1 MKKNP
6 TKKTTKTK
14 STKASAVKIKTSAKP
29 KVRAAKARASWQPQR
44 RHFVHDGLK
53 MHYWEWG
60 DPKEETYVFV
70 HGVRDQGRS
79 WDHFIDEL
87 ISRGVPIK
95 HAVALDLRGH
105 GDSEWPST
113 SRGYAHEDFLTD
125 LAGLLKHLDKDP
137 VTIIGHSLGG
147 SMCLLYAGTF
157 PERVKR
163 MVLLESLGP
172 FARSDDEVPNIMAER
187 LKGRDYVEIP
197 FPHET
202 LQAAAKAIQK
212 TYPLIPDKAALHMAQ
227 HGTNTNGGRY
237 RWKHDPILRYR
248 TTTAMSEGQVEAF
261 IRRLKCPILFVYG
274 TESDF
279 MKSVRGHRA
288 QLFPNAKIVPIEGA
302 GHHIPHEK
310 PVELAKVVV
319 PFLLQD

>member
-1 MKKNP
+1 
-6 TKKTTKTK
+6 
-14 STKASAVKIKTSAKP
+14 
-29 KVRAAKARASWQPQR
+29 
-44 RHFVHDGLK
+44 

-172 FARSDDEVPNIMAER
+172 FARSDDEVPTIMAER

-212 TYPLIPDKAALHMAQ
+212 TFPLIPDKAALHMAE

-248 TTTAMSEGQVEAF
+248 TTTAMSEGQIEAF
-261 IRRLKCPILFVYG
+261 IRRLQCPILFVYG

-310 PVELAKVVV
+310 PVELAAVVV
-319 PFLLQD
+319 PFLLPE